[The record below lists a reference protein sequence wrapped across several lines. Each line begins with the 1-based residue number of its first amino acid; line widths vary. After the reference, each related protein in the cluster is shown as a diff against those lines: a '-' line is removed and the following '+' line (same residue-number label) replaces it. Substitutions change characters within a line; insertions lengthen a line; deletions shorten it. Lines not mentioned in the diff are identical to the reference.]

1 MEEKKTEHEEAI
13 TNQAS
18 NWTEMPEEDWPVKAK
33 ELAELFNLSE
43 RRIQL
48 LTKEKVLEAKKLPKI
63 RGRRYMCKETVK
75 TYVTYL
81 SDRIKGK
88 AVSNDEA
95 QLKRRKLQAEAELK
109 ESQKELHELKMA
121 ISRGKYV
128 AVTEVELDYKK
139 FLTVFRKFADSI
151 PARVAM
157 TIGGQ
162 LEPLEVR
169 KIEKELVEEI
179 NGMLRNFTIAAIEQ
193 TKGENE

>member
-1 MEEKKTEHEEAI
+1 MEEKKTEHEEQGSMDPTWA
-13 TNQAS
+13 
-18 NWTEMPEEDWPVKAK
+18 EMPEEDWPVKAK
-33 ELAELFNLSE
+33 ELAQLFGLSE

-48 LTKEKVLEAKKLPKI
+48 LTKDGVLVAKKLPKI
-63 RGRRYMCKETVK
+63 RGRRYMCKETVRG
-75 TYVTYL
+75 YITYL
-81 SDRIKGK
+81 SDKIKGK

-109 ESQKELHELKMA
+109 ESQKELHELKME

-139 FLTVFRKFADSI
+139 FLTVFRKFTDSI

-157 TIGGQ
+157 TIGGR

-179 NGMLRNFTIAAIEQ
+179 NGMLRNFTVAAIEQ
-193 TKGENE
+193 TKGKNE